1 MSFAVELVRANDELV
16 GRSSLVLRWILRIVG
31 LAILGGAMWI
41 ILWID
46 NRPTGRAA
54 SVSSC
59 DSGSC
64 KCTRGSQERRSGQR

>member
-1 MSFAVELVRANDELV
+1 MSLVVELMGANEETGG
-16 GRSSLVLRWILRIVG
+16 GRSLVLRWILRIVG
-31 LAILGGAMWI
+31 LATLGGAMWI

-46 NRPTGRAA
+46 NRPIGRTA

-64 KCTRGSQERRSGQR
+64 KCARDSQEGRLRQR

>member
-1 MSFAVELVRANDELV
+1 MPLVVELMGANEETGG
-16 GRSSLVLRWILRIVG
+16 GRSLVLRWILRIVG
-31 LAILGGAMWI
+31 LATLGGAMWI

-46 NRPTGRAA
+46 DRPAARTA

-64 KCTRGSQERRSGQR
+64 KCTRDSEEERLRRR